1 MDKRR
6 QELEELS
13 DDIHL
18 ALLMDD
24 YAERLGKQTQ
34 AEVEDAINAG
44 ELEVPK
50 ALDDACLKIIRN
62 TDNKTIKNTM
72 KKGFRYALTAAA
84 SVVFIIGTMMI
95 AQAAGINVFGTL
107 ASWTDSVFHYKAEEE
122 PTRIEEQSLA
132 EIKEALS
139 EVGLPIEFS
148 PSQLPDGY
156 SVSSIKKS
164 KTDEMAFVMIV
175 TKKGDREGHII
186 IEEYRDAGLIDNALW
201 EKTDPSAMV
210 YSSNDRDYYIIKNEQ
225 GWSAVWSD
233 GKYVINLLGFE
244 SDEELKYIIQSIG
257 VHKN

>member
-62 TDNKTIKNTM
+62 TDNKNIKNTM

-84 SVVFIIGTMMI
+84 TVVFIIGTMMI
-95 AQAAGINVFGTL
+95 VQAAGINVFGAL

-156 SVSSIKKS
+156 SISNIMQSESDGVN
-164 KTDEMAFVMIV
+164 FVVIV
-175 TKKGDREGHII
+175 LDKFGKASQII
-186 IEEYRDAGLIDNALW
+186 IEDYSDSSMIENALW
-201 EKTDPSAMV
+201 EKDE
-210 YSSNDRDYYIIKNEQ
+210 SNATVFLSNGREYYLIENEQ
-225 GWSAVWSD
+225 GWSGTWSD
-233 GKYVINLLGFE
+233 GRYVISLFCFDSVE
-244 SDEELKYIIQSIG
+244 DLKYLILSIG
-257 VHKN
+257 VN